1 MLFGCAWILCGSFFL
16 PLFSKRDR
24 LLSESRNFM
33 GLGDLPP
40 YTAMFKHTRGGV
52 GGYRLRIIIE
62 LCSFIRK
69 TSFQSYVLTIEL
81 TNKYVLGGSSGI
93 GRGAVL
99 LLSKLGCS
107 VAFGGRNKTELD
119 NVAAKCKEA
128 RSDAQVINLFP
139 PKRHPVIK

>member
-1 MLFGCAWILCGSFFL
+1 
-16 PLFSKRDR
+16 
-24 LLSESRNFM
+24 
-33 GLGDLPP
+33 
-40 YTAMFKHTRGGV
+40 MFKHTRCGV
-52 GGYRLRIIIE
+52 GGYSYRLRIIIE
-62 LCSFIRK
+62 LYSFIRK
-69 TSFQSYVLTIEL
+69 ISFQSYVLTIEL

-139 PKRHPVIK
+139 PKRRQVIK

>member
-1 MLFGCAWILCGSFFL
+1 MAPFFFL
-16 PLFSKRDR
+16 SFLRGIVCYQKVEISWDWGTCH
-24 LLSESRNFM
+24 L
-33 GLGDLPP
+33 
-40 YTAMFKHTRGGV
+40 TAMFKHTRCGV
-52 GGYRLRIIIE
+52 GGYSYRLRIIIE
-62 LCSFIRK
+62 LYSFIRK
-69 TSFQSYVLTIEL
+69 ISFQSYVLTIEL

-139 PKRHPVIK
+139 PKRCQVIK

>member
-1 MLFGCAWILCGSFFL
+1 MFL
-16 PLFSKRDR
+16 YSKDHFS
-24 LLSESRNFM
+24 
-33 GLGDLPP
+33 
-40 YTAMFKHTRGGV
+40 
-52 GGYRLRIIIE
+52 IIW
-62 LCSFIRK
+62 FNHR
-69 TSFQSYVLTIEL
+69 
-81 TNKYVLGGSSGI
+81 TNTYKYFLGGSSGI

-139 PKRHPVIK
+139 PKRRQVIK

>member
-1 MLFGCAWILCGSFFL
+1 MREYYVAPFFFL
-16 PLFSKRDR
+16 SFLRGIVCYQKVEISWDWGTCH
-24 LLSESRNFM
+24 L
-33 GLGDLPP
+33 
-40 YTAMFKHTRGGV
+40 TAMFKHTRGGV
-52 GGYRLRIIIE
+52 GGYSYRLRIIIE
-62 LCSFIRK
+62 LYSFIRK
-69 TSFQSYVLTIEL
+69 ISFQSYVLTIEL

-139 PKRHPVIK
+139 PKRCPVIK

>member
-1 MLFGCAWILCGSFFL
+1 MREYYVAPFFFL
-16 PLFSKRDR
+16 SFLRGIVCYQKVEISWDWGTCH
-24 LLSESRNFM
+24 L
-33 GLGDLPP
+33 
-40 YTAMFKHTRGGV
+40 TAMFKHTRCGV
-52 GGYRLRIIIE
+52 GGYSYRLRIIIE
-62 LCSFIRK
+62 LYSFIRK
-69 TSFQSYVLTIEL
+69 ISFQSYVLTIEL

-119 NVAAKCKEA
+119 NVAAKCKET

-139 PKRHPVIK
+139 PKRCQVIK

>member
-1 MLFGCAWILCGSFFL
+1 MAPFFFL
-16 PLFSKRDR
+16 SFLRGIVCYQKVEISWDWGTCH
-24 LLSESRNFM
+24 L
-33 GLGDLPP
+33 
-40 YTAMFKHTRGGV
+40 TAMFKHTQGGV
-52 GGYRLRIIIE
+52 GGYSYRLRIIIE
-62 LCSFIRK
+62 LYSFIRK
-69 TSFQSYVLTIEL
+69 ISFQSYVLTIEL

-139 PKRHPVIK
+139 PKRCQVIK

>member
-1 MLFGCAWILCGSFFL
+1 MAPFFFL
-16 PLFSKRDR
+16 SFLRVIVCYQKVEISWDWGTCH
-24 LLSESRNFM
+24 L
-33 GLGDLPP
+33 
-40 YTAMFKHTRGGV
+40 TAVFKHTRCGV
-52 GGYRLRIIIE
+52 GGYSYRLRIIIE
-62 LCSFIRK
+62 LYSFIRK
-69 TSFQSYVLTIEL
+69 ISFQSYVLTIEL

-119 NVAAKCKEA
+119 NVAAKCKET

-139 PKRHPVIK
+139 PKRCPVIK

>member
-1 MLFGCAWILCGSFFL
+1 MLFGCTWILCGFFFL
-16 PLFSKRDR
+16 PLFSKSDR
-24 LLSESRNFM
+24 LLSESRNFV
-33 GLGDLPP
+33 GLGTCHL
-40 YTAMFKHTRGGV
+40 TAMFKHTRCGV

-62 LCSFIRK
+62 LYSFIRK
-69 TSFQSYVLTIEL
+69 ISFQSYVLTIEL

-139 PKRHPVIK
+139 PKRCPVIK

>member
-1 MLFGCAWILCGSFFL
+1 MREYYVAPFFFL
-16 PLFSKRDR
+16 SFLRGIVCYQKVEISWDWGTCH
-24 LLSESRNFM
+24 L
-33 GLGDLPP
+33 
-40 YTAMFKHTRGGV
+40 TAMFKRTRGGV
-52 GGYRLRIIIE
+52 GGYSYRLRIIIE
-62 LCSFIRK
+62 LYSFIRK
-69 TSFQSYVLTIEL
+69 ISFQSYVLTIEL

-139 PKRHPVIK
+139 PKRCQVIK

>member
-1 MLFGCAWILCGSFFL
+1 M
-16 PLFSKRDR
+16 
-24 LLSESRNFM
+24 LSESRNFM
-33 GLGDLPP
+33 GLGTCHL
-40 YTAMFKHTRGGV
+40 TAMFKHTRCGV
-52 GGYRLRIIIE
+52 GGYSYRLRIIIE
-62 LCSFIRK
+62 LYSFIRK
-69 TSFQSYVLTIEL
+69 ISFKSYVLTIEL
-81 TNKYVLGGSSGI
+81 TNKNVLGGSSGI

-139 PKRHPVIK
+139 PKRCPVIK

>member
-1 MLFGCAWILCGSFFL
+1 
-16 PLFSKRDR
+16 
-24 LLSESRNFM
+24 M
-33 GLGDLPP
+33 GLGTCHL
-40 YTAMFKHTRGGV
+40 TAMFKHTRCGV
-52 GGYRLRIIIE
+52 GGYSYRLRIIIE
-62 LCSFIRK
+62 LYSFIRK
-69 TSFQSYVLTIEL
+69 ISFQSYVLTIEL

-139 PKRHPVIK
+139 PKRCPVIK

>member
-1 MLFGCAWILCGSFFL
+1 M
-16 PLFSKRDR
+16 
-24 LLSESRNFM
+24 LSESRNFM

-52 GGYRLRIIIE
+52 GGYSYRLRIIIE
-62 LCSFIRK
+62 LYSFIRK
-69 TSFQSYVLTIEL
+69 ISFQSYVLTIEL

-139 PKRHPVIK
+139 PKRCPVIK